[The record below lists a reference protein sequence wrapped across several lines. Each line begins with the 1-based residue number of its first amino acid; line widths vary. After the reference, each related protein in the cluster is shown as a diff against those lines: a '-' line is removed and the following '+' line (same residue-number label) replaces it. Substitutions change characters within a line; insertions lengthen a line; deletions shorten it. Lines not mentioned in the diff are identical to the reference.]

1 MFTGS
6 KMPLEQNSADS
17 SVSAAGAGSAGAG
30 AGSAAGFGLAKCLAL
45 GALALTVGCAESYIV
60 DPRIDGGTDPNSD
73 GGGTT
78 PKSVWSASPAGSSD
92 LYSESGSYP
101 DYRQWKRD
109 PHFLKDGTVQYVF
122 YSGSSAQ
129 TEEWQIGF
137 FRQDG
142 ASPTT
147 NSPATRAIR
156 RRVGYWDSVDLTAP
170 SVVLNTTGSPRWS
183 LYYAASGD
191 SARPSYVTQIG
202 LATSTDASATT
213 WTQPAAPIIPAG
225 TFTGDAT
232 TSTRADAYG
241 ATDPWVLVD
250 GSSYIMYY
258 AGLSCPSTCKYQILR
273 SISTDGGKTFPPGD
287 VVFSGRDGNADEAG
301 GVAGPSVILR
311 DGQFVMAYTAV
322 RQVPEKTRESIRKA
336 LTTGSVGLAVST
348 DGTRFTP
355 ATVGDAPLIAR
366 VGGST
371 YRSQGA
377 TSPSLFADTNG
388 VIAYFGALLEAS
400 NISYFNIGRADL
412 SELKTQ

>member
-6 KMPLEQNSADS
+6 KMPLERNSADS
-17 SVSAAGAGSAGAG
+17 SISAARAVVGA
-30 AGSAAGFGLAKCLAL
+30 AKCLAI

-60 DPRIDGGTDPNSD
+60 DPRIDGGTDPSGD
-73 GGGTT
+73 GGTN
-78 PKSVWSASPAGSSD
+78 PALKSVWSASPAGSAD

-122 YSGSSAQ
+122 YSGSSYQ

-137 FRQDG
+137 FRQDSS
-142 ASPTT
+142 APTT
-147 NSPATRAIR
+147 NSAATRAIR
-156 RRVGYWDSVDLTAP
+156 RRAGYWDSVDLTAP
-170 SVVLNTTGSPRWS
+170 SVVLNQTGSPRWS

-191 SARPSYVTQIG
+191 SSRPSYVTQIG
-202 LATSTDASATT
+202 LATSTDAGATT
-213 WTQPAAPIIPAG
+213 WVQPAAPIIPAA
-225 TFTGDAT
+225 TFTGDTT

-250 GSSYIMYY
+250 GTSYIMYY
-258 AGLSCPSTCKYQILR
+258 AGLSCPSTCKFQILR

-287 VVFSGRDGNADEAG
+287 VVFSGRDGNAEEAG

-322 RQVPEKTRESIRKA
+322 RQVPDKSRDSIRKA

-355 ATVGDAPLIAR
+355 ATVGDAPLIGR
-366 VGGST
+366 VSGGT

-377 TSPSLFADTNG
+377 ASPSLFADPNGG
-388 VIAYFGALLEAS
+388 VIAYFGGLLES
-400 NISYFNIGRADL
+400 SGISYFNIARADL
-412 SELKTQ
+412 SEIKTQ